1 MTSPAAG
8 WYDDPAPGSAPG
20 AQRYWDGSG
29 WTEQTRSAP
38 ADLTKHA
45 PAAGSAP
52 AQTAVGPVPAGYAP
66 AGYPAAGYAPA
77 GYAPA
82 QRPEPPVPLT
92 HTPDGMELASPGKR
106 LGAYLIDA
114 LILTVLS
121 LVLVFLFLF
130 LVVGG
135 GAVSGA
141 FDTAGT
147 GDDPPPGFILAV
159 LGGYALLFA
168 GSAVLSIWYYVIR
181 VRQVGATPGKQ
192 MLGLRVRTFH
202 ADGQLTW
209 GQVWGRYGLPALING
224 VVGVTFFVDVLWLLF
239 DKHRQC
245 LHDKAVGTVVVDTT
259 APRAP
264 EQHPGVQLA
273 RAFPAQRGWVADGP
287 NPQTPASY
295 PR

>member
-8 WYDDPAPGSAPG
+8 WYDDPAPGAAPG
-20 AQRYWDGSG
+20 AQRFWDGAG
-29 WTEQTRSAP
+29 WTEQTRTAP

-45 PAAGSAP
+45 PS
-52 AQTAVGPVPAGYAP
+52 AGYAP
-66 AGYPAAGYAPA
+66 APTHGGAAPA
-77 GYAPA
+77 GYAPGA
-82 QRPEPPVPLT
+82 APGPPVALT
-92 HTPDGMELASPGKR
+92 HTPDGMALASPGKR

-114 LILTVLS
+114 LILGVAST
-121 LVLVFLFLF
+121 LVLFLFLF
-130 LVVGG
+130 LLIGG
-135 GAVSGA
+135 GAASGV
-141 FDTAGT
+141 FDTASS
-147 GDDPPPGFILAV
+147 GDDPPPGFVLAF
-159 LGGYALLFA
+159 LGGYALVAAILV
-168 GSAVLSIWYYVIR
+168 VLSLWYYVIR

-202 ADGQLTW
+202 TDGQLTW

-224 VVGVTFFVDVLWLLF
+224 VVGVTFFVDVLWLLW
-239 DKHRQC
+239 DKHRQT
-245 LHDKAVGTVVVDTT
+245 LHDKAVGTVVVDTS

>member
-8 WYDDPAPGSAPG
+8 WYDDPAPGAAPG
-20 AQRYWDGSG
+20 AQRFWDGAG
-29 WTEQTRSAP
+29 WTEQTRTAP

-45 PAAGSAP
+45 PS
-52 AQTAVGPVPAGYAP
+52 AGYAP
-66 AGYPAAGYAPA
+66 APTHGGAAPA
-77 GYAPA
+77 GYAPVA
-82 QRPEPPVPLT
+82 APGPPVALT
-92 HTPDGMELASPGKR
+92 HTPDGMALASPGKR

-114 LILTVLS
+114 LILGVAST
-121 LVLVFLFLF
+121 LVLFLFLF
-130 LVVGG
+130 LLIGG
-135 GAVSGA
+135 GAASGV
-141 FDTAGT
+141 FDTASS
-147 GDDPPPGFILAV
+147 GDDPPPGFILAF
-159 LGGYALLFA
+159 LGGYALV
-168 GSAVLSIWYYVIR
+168 SAILVVLSLWYYVIR

-192 MLGLRVRTFH
+192 LLGLRVRTFH
-202 ADGQLTW
+202 TDGQLTW

-224 VVGVTFFVDVLWLLF
+224 VVGVTFFVDVLWLLW
-239 DKHRQC
+239 DKHRQT
-245 LHDKAVGTVVVDTT
+245 LHDKAVGTVVVDTS

>member
-8 WYDDPAPGSAPG
+8 WYDDPAPGAAPG
-20 AQRYWDGSG
+20 AQRFWDGAG
-29 WTEQTRSAP
+29 WTEQTRTAP
-38 ADLTKHA
+38 ADLTKHG
-45 PAAGSAP
+45 PSTGYAP
-52 AQTAVGPVPAGYAP
+52 AQTHGGAVPAGYAP
-66 AGYPAAGYAPA
+66 GPAPG
-77 GYAPA
+77 
-82 QRPEPPVPLT
+82 PPVALT
-92 HTPDGMELASPGKR
+92 HTPDGMALASPGKR

-114 LILTVLS
+114 LILGVAST
-121 LVLVFLFLF
+121 LVLFLFLF
-130 LVVGG
+130 LLIGG
-135 GAVSGA
+135 GAASGV
-141 FDTAGT
+141 FDTASS
-147 GDDPPPGFILAV
+147 GDDPPPGFVLAF
-159 LGGYALLFA
+159 LGGYALVAAILV
-168 GSAVLSIWYYVIR
+168 VLSLWYYVIR

-202 ADGQLTW
+202 TDGQLTW

-224 VVGVTFFVDVLWLLF
+224 VVGVTFFVDVLWLLW
-239 DKHRQC
+239 DKHRQT
-245 LHDKAVGTVVVDTT
+245 LHDKAVGTVVVDTS